1 MEAKLA
7 PETSAALKTD
17 TTIRFFYRVKF
28 KLDSRSSGPVI
39 AWAESRANAAICA
52 ILKQV
57 GREAASVKVQM
68 LDVHLLRVRKYA
80 YLCFDLSL
88 GKEGDDCTEKPAV
101 RLRRPIHE
109 IAKRGNAYVVWRSG
123 RLDARIAAELARRQE
138 LDKGPLPYFVDTM
151 HPPVYDSGRRLEG
164 PIDASDSEE
173 YDILEEEDKS
183 EEENKLE
190 EEPKSEEE
198 QKLEEEQSPEKEH
211 ELEDTDPPSKA
222 EEMMDEQ
229 VRGKLEVDRP
239 K

>member
-7 PETSAALKTD
+7 PETSAALQTD

-28 KLDSRSSGPVI
+28 KLDSRRSGPVI
-39 AWAESRANAAICA
+39 AWAESRANAAVCA

-57 GREAASVKVQM
+57 GREAASVKVKM

-80 YLCFDLSL
+80 YLCFDLCL
-88 GKEGDDCTEKPAV
+88 GKEEDGCTEKPAVV

-123 RLDARIAAELARRQE
+123 RLDARIAAELASRQE

-151 HPPVYDSGRRLEG
+151 HPPMYVSGVRLEG
-164 PIDASDSEE
+164 PMDPELKDESEE
-173 YDILEEEDKS
+173 EEEEDKS
-183 EEENKLE
+183 EKEN
-190 EEPKSEEE
+190 KSEEE
-198 QKLEEEQSPEKEH
+198 QKPGEEQKSEEEHK
-211 ELEDTDPPSKA
+211 LEDTNTPSKV
-222 EEMMDEQ
+222 EEMADEQ
-229 VRGKLEVDRP
+229 MRGKLEVDRP